1 LRNSSKFEGV
11 RFSTAIIEAI
21 ERKLAIR
28 KAYPGRFTNRELA
41 VL

>member
-1 LRNSSKFEGV
+1 LPV
-11 RFSTAIIEAI
+11 IVEAI

-28 KAYPGRFTNRELA
+28 KAYPGRFSNRELA